1 MILSRSLPAALA
13 LALSLCAPFA
23 SSQTAAAPAAQPS
36 PGMPKDPAA
45 LMQLAEQVN
54 GLTGPGMKPWHI
66 KLSYQTYDSDGKPK
80 DQGTFEEWWAAP
92 DKDKRVYTS
101 PSFTQTEYFTS
112 KGVFRT
118 GAENIG
124 PPFAEYLLRE
134 RLTSPLT
141 SLTAVPGADL
151 HKQDNPFPKSKLTCV
166 ERRPPLK
173 SEYGAPV
180 GLFPLYCFNQDRPML
195 RFSGSFGL
203 LNTEYE
209 SVGQLDG
216 RYVGTSLRITD
227 SGKPLITAHL
237 LEGSLLPAGAE
248 SAFTPPADAVPCP
261 NPAPATAK
269 PELIAGHKLSGSP
282 PSYPASARRNHV
294 EGKVIL
300 SALIGEDGRIHQ
312 LEIVSAPD
320 PSLAISA
327 LTAVRDWIYRPY
339 QLNGAPVRVSTQI
352 NVDYA
357 LN

>member
-1 MILSRSLPAALA
+1 
-13 LALSLCAPFA
+13 
-23 SSQTAAAPAAQPS
+23 
-36 PGMPKDPAA
+36 
-45 LMQLAEQVN
+45 
-54 GLTGPGMKPWHI
+54 
-66 KLSYQTYDSDGKPK
+66 
-80 DQGTFEEWWAAP
+80 
-92 DKDKRVYTS
+92 
-101 PSFTQTEYFTS
+101 
-112 KGVFRT
+112 
-118 GAENIG
+118 
-124 PPFAEYLLRE
+124 
-134 RLTSPLT
+134 
-141 SLTAVPGADL
+141 
-151 HKQDNPFPKSKLTCV
+151 
-166 ERRPPLK
+166 
-173 SEYGAPV
+173 
-180 GLFPLYCFNQDRPML
+180 ML